1 MSRTD
6 DCEDTLGTPSGRAA
20 AKPCWPV
27 GLKSSSAMHIR
38 NTERVLVENCHA
50 SKFNCEAF
58 YCQGDD

>member
-1 MSRTD
+1 
-6 DCEDTLGTPSGRAA
+6 
-20 AKPCWPV
+20 
-27 GLKSSSAMHIR
+27 MHIR